1 LRTALSWSNEA
12 RDKAVVHCV
21 FGLHDVSNKIIY
33 EYAEIK
39 AELHVVK
46 AGNII
51 SLFVL
56 MQLIWS

>member
-1 LRTALSWSNEA
+1 
-12 RDKAVVHCV
+12 VG
-21 FGLHDVSNKIIY
+21 FGLQDVSNKIIY